1 MFRWEIEVLEYNTY
15 GDKIVKRT
23 PMSVLAP
30 TKTGVTE
37 KVRAAF
43 EAKYDGFR
51 KFWSH
56 GWTPISVS
64 EPMSGSTDP
73 SADHE
78 DGSAS

>member
-15 GDKIVKRT
+15 GDRIVKRT
-23 PMSVLAP
+23 PMSLLAD

-43 EAKYDGFR
+43 EAKYDDFR

-56 GWTPISVS
+56 GWALVSVS
-64 EPMSGSTDP
+64 EPAHESDGRESGN
-73 SADHE
+73 A
-78 DGSAS
+78 